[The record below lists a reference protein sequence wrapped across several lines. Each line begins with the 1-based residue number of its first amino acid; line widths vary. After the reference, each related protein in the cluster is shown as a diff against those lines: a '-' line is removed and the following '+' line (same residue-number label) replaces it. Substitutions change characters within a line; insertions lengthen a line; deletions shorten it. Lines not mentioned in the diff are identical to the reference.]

1 MAPRFW
7 QKGAAKTAKHRREDS
22 RKLFV
27 QPPRGFGCEM
37 DSVPLLAEGR
47 CQYRQLRRVRYGF

>member
-1 MAPRFW
+1 M
-7 QKGAAKTAKHRREDS
+7 
-22 RKLFV
+22 

-47 CQYRQLRRVRYGF
+47 CQYRQPRRVRYGF